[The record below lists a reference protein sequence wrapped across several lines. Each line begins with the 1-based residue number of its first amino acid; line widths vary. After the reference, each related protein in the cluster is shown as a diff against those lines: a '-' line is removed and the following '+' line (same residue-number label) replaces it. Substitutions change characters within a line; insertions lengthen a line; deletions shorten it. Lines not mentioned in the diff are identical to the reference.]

1 MFAAFVTDYCI
12 VLLDLWPFIQSV
24 ARMAIELFRSL
35 FAFNVFY
42 KNALKC
48 LLIIFLS
55 ILIVYSHL

>member
-1 MFAAFVTDYCI
+1 
-12 VLLDLWPFIQSV
+12 
-24 ARMAIELFRSL
+24 L